1 MLGGRIGAYSCP
13 GRGSVFWFTMPLI
26 TSALRPPSHTAA
38 ASAAVPLAA
47 SILPVLA
54 LADGE
59 PVQAATAAGISQPS
73 AQSAA
78 QREGG
83 AEAAA
88 SQQPSLACAATSP
101 GPGEAPGYPSSSSSR
116 STSSEHVK
124 AAVVATVV
132 ATGAAEGVEPGVGAE
147 SLQALKPL
155 GSERKGSVGSHT
167 PCLPGGGSLPG
178 VDRDAECGAV
188 QSQGWSEF
196 VPALSCPISAPAL
209 PCTHFIAMVPSGAPG
224 AAGQAAGGAEAA
236 AEGPSEPSVR
246 KSLCMIGRGSE
257 QGMGRVPTRASAPV
271 SGAPASDAGDTQ
283 TTSAGGIHAAAGGGG
298 AGQPCKGEDGDGLM
312 PAQTQQVLAQGGRR
326 PSHGDG
332 ALPVLAP
339 GGPAAAAGRRLSVGA
354 GGAGCIDS
362 DTGDAGAA
370 ASSST
375 STLGSTFA
383 ACAAA
388 EVGAAPTTSSLGLV
402 GPGAAAA
409 AADAASSPQH
419 GALPLRSGSAVG
431 AAPDLSAASASSPGA
446 LATSPAGPPAAAPS
460 SMQAPNLGRL
470 LLAPGLP
477 RATPSGRRGVDA
489 SSVKGLRALLV
500 EDNLINQTVA
510 RKMLNSLGMQCEVA
524 SNGMEAVNAIQ
535 AALQRQKQAVAAA
548 AAAVEAV
555 ADEGAAAA
563 VTEAPYNVILMDMS
577 MPVMG
582 GVDATRAIRQLGCQV
597 GQQRKGWAL
606 VGQGRVLH
614 WGTGGGR
621 AFWGYCAAPSTSAS
635 Q

>member
-47 SILPVLA
+47 SILPVFA
-54 LADGE
+54 LADGD
-59 PVQAATAAGISQPS
+59 PVQAATAAGIAQPS

-88 SQQPSLACAATSP
+88 SQQPSLACAAASP
-101 GPGEAPGYPSSSSSR
+101 WPGEAPGYPSSSSSR

-167 PCLPGGGSLPG
+167 PCPPGGGSLPG

-257 QGMGRVPTRASAPV
+257 QGMGRVPARAS
-271 SGAPASDAGDTQ
+271 APASDAGDVQ
-283 TTSAGGIHAAAGGGG
+283 TTSAGSTRASAGGGG
-298 AGQPCKGEDGDGLM
+298 GGQLGEGDDGSGVE
-312 PAQTQQVLAQGGRR
+312 PAQNPPMVAQGGRR
-326 PSHGDG
+326 SSHGDAAYSG
-332 ALPVLAP
+332 TAS
-339 GGPAAAAGRRLSVGA
+339 GGPAAAAGQRTSGVSA

-362 DTGDAGAA
+362 DAVNAGTAA
-370 ASSST
+370 WSST
-375 STLGSTFA
+375 STPGSTLA
-383 ACAAA
+383 ACA
-388 EVGAAPTTSSLGLV
+388 GAGAGIATTTSSSGLV

-409 AADAASSPQH
+409 ATDAASSPQH

-446 LATSPAGPPAAAPS
+446 LAISPAGPPAAAPS

-477 RATPSGRRGVDA
+477 GATPSGRRGVDA

-535 AALQRQKQAVAAA
+535 AALQRQRQAVAAA
-548 AAAVEAV
+548 AAAVEAEV
-555 ADEGAAAA
+555 EAAEGAAAA
-563 VTEAPYNVILMDMS
+563 PASAMTEAPYNVILMDMS

-597 GQQRKGWAL
+597 GQWCRGWAL
-606 VGQGRVLH
+606 IGQGRVLH

-621 AFWGYCAAPSTSAS
+621 AWPAP
-635 Q
+635 